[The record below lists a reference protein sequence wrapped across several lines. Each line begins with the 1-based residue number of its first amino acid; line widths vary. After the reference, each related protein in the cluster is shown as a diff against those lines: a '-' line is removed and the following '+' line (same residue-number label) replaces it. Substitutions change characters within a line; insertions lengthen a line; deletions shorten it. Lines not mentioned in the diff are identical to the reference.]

1 MARTITR
8 PQFEALRT
16 AAPVAEWQD
25 LPASH
30 ALASL
35 KGRHVVTARRSTVDV
50 LVRLGLAEVAVGA
63 VCEETGRPWNEVHV
77 LTPAGEAIAASLEEG
92 GPLVALD
99 RITEAVAAQTTTPE
113 ATPEPAA
120 TPGDVIRPGVTIRKD
135 GRTQWTV
142 ERDGHM
148 GVIFDEG
155 GMTRGRWA
163 AWSPFAATRHN
174 IAAFTHNAEEA
185 VDAILATLPARVST
199 LAKASG
205 HTPAD
210 IVDEAGTLADEW
222 ASQGPRAVFRTAVVA
237 DEAELSGPAALV
249 VLEALAARTVEGP
262 AAEAAPVPG
271 EPEWRTLKGV
281 QVPFFLYGEE
291 HEGGRFAPAGDR
303 KRVTGVPL
311 LITRLWVDHGMRYGQ
326 DASGRELYLWG
337 AATKHW
343 IAPAR

>member
-16 AAPVAEWQD
+16 AAPVTEWQD

-35 KGRHVVTARRSTVDV
+35 KDRRAVVARRSTVDV
-50 LVRLGLAEVAVGA
+50 LVRLGLVELADGA
-63 VCEETGRPWNEVHV
+63 VSEETGRPWNRIHA

-92 GPLVALD
+92 GPLVTLD
-99 RITEAVAAQTTTPE
+99 RIAEAVAAQATTP
-113 ATPEPAA
+113 ATPAPAV

-135 GRTQWTV
+135 GRMQWTV

-155 GMTRGRWA
+155 GMSRGRWA

-222 ASQGPRAVFRTAVVA
+222 ASQGPRAVFRTAVIA
-237 DEAELSGPAALV
+237 DEAELSGPAALA
-249 VLEALAARTVEGP
+249 VLEALAARAAEET

-291 HEGGRFAPAGDR
+291 REGGRFAPAGDR
-303 KRVTGVPL
+303 KQVTGQPL
-311 LITRLWVDHGMRYGQ
+311 RVVRLWMSGDIRYGE
-326 DASGRELYLWG
+326 DETGRELYLWG
-337 AATKHW
+337 AASKFW
-343 IAPAR
+343 AAPAR